1 MKTEMKEWPRRPL
14 SHFRQSLLDPDE
26 FTLTFEL
33 VPSRG
38 GRGWKH
44 DRILEMARMMA
55 DDGRI
60 RAVSITDNAGGHPAL
75 SPEVF
80 GLDILEMGIDVINHF
95 SCKDKNRNQMESL
108 LFGWDRAGLTSLLVI
123 SGDYPKR
130 GYCGHP
136 KPVFDLDSV
145 QVVEMLNR
153 MNQGNFEDREIS
165 ATSFF
170 KGVAIS
176 PFKYTEAEQMMQYFK
191 LHRKVAAGADFAIT
205 QVGFDVRKFQELL
218 LFMEQKSLNIPVLGN
233 VFIPNLPVLEMMRR
247 GKVPGCVIPE
257 SLYQQMQKE
266 AKADDKGKKAR
277 LVRAAKLLSILK
289 SLGFGGAHLGG
300 TGLSFG
306 DLDFVLNQSLEFDDC
321 RQYLIEE
328 MSCSS
333 KDVFFYFSQEKATGL
348 NRPEPAGMRSQK
360 NFSFR
365 YSLALAVHNLA
376 FDPQGFFFSAAR
388 TTCLALDKTCLRHVL
403 DSFELITKKILFQCR
418 NCGDCTLADLAF
430 ICPQSGCPKFLLNG
444 PCGGSRDGWCEVYP
458 KERRCLYVRIYE
470 RLDQEQQEQFKK
482 RFVSPRN
489 WSLNEK
495 SSWLHFYGGLDHC
508 SRGCQVPESKEDG
521 M

>member
-1 MKTEMKEWPRRPL
+1 MKELPRRPL
-14 SHFRQSLLDPDE
+14 SHFSKSLLNPDE

-44 DRILEMARMMA
+44 DRILEMARLMA

-80 GLDILEMGIDVINHF
+80 GLDILEMGLDVINHF

-145 QVVEMLNR
+145 QVVEMLNH
-153 MNQGNFEDREIS
+153 MNQGNFEGREIS

-218 LFMEQKSLNIPVLGN
+218 FFMEQN
-233 VFIPNLPVLEMMRR
+233 
-247 GKVPGCVIPE
+247 
-257 SLYQQMQKE
+257 
-266 AKADDKGKKAR
+266 
-277 LVRAAKLLSILK
+277 
-289 SLGFGGAHLGG
+289 
-300 TGLSFG
+300 
-306 DLDFVLNQSLEFDDC
+306 
-321 RQYLIEE
+321 
-328 MSCSS
+328 
-333 KDVFFYFSQEKATGL
+333 
-348 NRPEPAGMRSQK
+348 
-360 NFSFR
+360 
-365 YSLALAVHNLA
+365 
-376 FDPQGFFFSAAR
+376 
-388 TTCLALDKTCLRHVL
+388 
-403 DSFELITKKILFQCR
+403 
-418 NCGDCTLADLAF
+418 
-430 ICPQSGCPKFLLNG
+430 
-444 PCGGSRDGWCEVYP
+444 
-458 KERRCLYVRIYE
+458 
-470 RLDQEQQEQFKK
+470 
-482 RFVSPRN
+482 
-489 WSLNEK
+489 
-495 SSWLHFYGGLDHC
+495 
-508 SRGCQVPESKEDG
+508 
-521 M
+521 